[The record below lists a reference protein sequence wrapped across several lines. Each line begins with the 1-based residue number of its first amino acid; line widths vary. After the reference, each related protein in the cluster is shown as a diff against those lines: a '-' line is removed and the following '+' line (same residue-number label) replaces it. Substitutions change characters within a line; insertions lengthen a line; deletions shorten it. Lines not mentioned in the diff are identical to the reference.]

1 MEAERNLL
9 LHESHFPGFQVPLP
23 LTRSM
28 PKTRLALFL
37 EPILNQP
44 RPLPQPRRVSF
55 PDSSSYPADPSGE
68 TETEPELPELPPNTD
83 EIARKVRSDS
93 NYSTMSIG
101 STTPKEDVFLPAG
114 RKRSKTVSMH
124 DLTNRFFRKPVIVL
138 SKIDIFRSAA
148 NLRAEM
154 QANN

>member
-1 MEAERNLL
+1 
-9 LHESHFPGFQVPLP
+9 
-23 LTRSM
+23 
-28 PKTRLALFL
+28 
-37 EPILNQP
+37 LNQP

-55 PDSSSYPADPSGE
+55 PDSSSYPADTSGE

-93 NYSTMSIG
+93 NYSTVSIG

-148 NLRAEM
+148 EFQEKTKADN
-154 QANN
+154 